1 VRFWHS
7 RIFIATVLVQT
18 LGLFFFGLND
28 WANVIQCLSGFGM
41 AYAVWEYVNV
51 HKREIEQ
58 LKQCIEH
65 LHEKHDESHRAVKGE
80 GRYR

>member
-1 VRFWHS
+1 MRFWYS
-7 RIFIATVLVQT
+7 RIFIVTVLVQA

-28 WANVIQCLSGFGM
+28 WANVIQYLSGFGM

-58 LKQCIEH
+58 LKQRIEH
-65 LHEKHDESHRAVKGE
+65 LHEKHDELQRAVKGE
-80 GRYR
+80 EI

>member
-1 VRFWHS
+1 VRFWYS
-7 RIFIATVLVQT
+7 RIFIVTVLVQA

-28 WANVIQCLSGFGM
+28 WANVIQYLSGFGM
-41 AYAVWEYVNV
+41 AYAAWEYVNG

-58 LKQCIEH
+58 LKERIEH
-65 LHEKHDESHRAVKGE
+65 LHQKHDELYRAAKGE